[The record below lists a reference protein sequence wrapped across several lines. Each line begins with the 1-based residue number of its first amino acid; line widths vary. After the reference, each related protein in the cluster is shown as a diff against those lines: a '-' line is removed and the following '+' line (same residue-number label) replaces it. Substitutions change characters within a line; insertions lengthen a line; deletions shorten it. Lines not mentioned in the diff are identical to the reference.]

1 MTDIVS
7 IRKEAVESAT
17 KAVDLDDKEKFEE
30 AVKYYIKAA
39 EKLNYLSKIDE
50 NQYNK
55 ETYKKK
61 AMEYVQR
68 ATKLKESLKSNEES
82 KQPVASGGA

>member
-50 NQYNK
+50 NQYNQYTLNDMNVYYMIK
-55 ETYKKK
+55 NRKIYGCIK
-61 AMEYVQR
+61 MENFYY
-68 ATKLKESLKSNEES
+68 LICL
-82 KQPVASGGA
+82 